1 LPLYPIAL
9 NQTICTTSIYQRKT
23 MSLLKTLMER
33 PSALSKASLYTLMN
47 GVLYMA
53 SGASMLLMPDVLRS
67 IYMEP
72 AFVGREEGLVRLI
85 GMTITIIGWFYFFG
99 GRTGARQIVAASILD
114 RVILVPAVL
123 VPLALI
129 GVFPHLVL
137 SFAVLDPLLAI
148 GAWFLLH
155 KES

>member
-1 LPLYPIAL
+1 
-9 NQTICTTSIYQRKT
+9 

-72 AFVGREEGLVRLI
+72 AFVGREEGLVRLV
-85 GMTITIIGWFYFFG
+85 GMMLTIIGWFYFFG
-99 GRTGARQIVAASILD
+99 GRTGARQIVAASIID
-114 RVILVPAVL
+114 RIVLVPVVL

-129 GVFPHLVL
+129 GVFPHLMF
-137 SFAVLDPLLAI
+137 SFAVLDPLLAV
-148 GAWFLLH
+148 GAWYLLR
-155 KES
+155 KDT